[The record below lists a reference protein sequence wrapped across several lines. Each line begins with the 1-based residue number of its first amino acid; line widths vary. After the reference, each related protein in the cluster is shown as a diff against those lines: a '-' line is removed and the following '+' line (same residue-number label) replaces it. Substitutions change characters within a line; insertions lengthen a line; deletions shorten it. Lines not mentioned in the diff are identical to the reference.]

1 MKNIIAVKN
10 IREYYGKHP
19 DSKTSLENWLA
30 TAKSANWKKPSDVVA
45 TIPTADPIKNNRVV
59 FNIAHNRYR
68 LIVEIQY
75 SIQFIYVCFI
85 GTHPEYDKVDATTV
99 NLY

>member
-10 IREYYGKHP
+10 IREYYEKHP

-45 TIPTADPIKNNRVV
+45 TIPTADPIKNERVV
-59 FNIAHNRYR
+59 FNIAGNKYR
-68 LIVEIQY
+68 LIVEINY
-75 SIQFIYVCFI
+75 IRRWVFIVFI
-85 GTHPEYDKVDATTV
+85 GTHTAYDKVDATTV
-99 NLY
+99 EMF